1 MATKKR
7 IKTTAQ
13 VWTAQSRDDVA
24 TAIGNIGKLSRD
36 IDVLTAR
43 MNDEIAIITEKYQPE
58 IDRIRNDLFPLQT
71 GIQTWCEAHR
81 AELTQA
87 GKTKT
92 VNLIT
97 GQVSWRIRPPS
108 VSIRGTGA
116 VLELLKSKG
125 LERFVRTKEEPN
137 KEAMLA
143 DPDAV
148 RTIPG
153 ISIVSGVEDFV
164 IEPFEQGVQ

>member
-1 MATKKR
+1 MATTKR
-7 IKTTAQ
+7 IKTAAQ

-24 TAIGNIGKLSRD
+24 AAIGDIGKLSRD

-43 MNDEIAIITEKYQPE
+43 MNDEIAAITEKYQPE
-58 IDRIRNDLFPLQT
+58 IDRIRNDLFPLQA

-87 GKTKT
+87 GKIKT
-92 VNLIT
+92 ANLIT

-153 ISIVSGVEDFV
+153 ISIVSGIEDFV
-164 IEPFEQGVQ
+164 IEPFEQDVR

>member
-24 TAIGNIGKLSRD
+24 AAIGDIGKLSRD

-58 IDRIRNDLFPLQT
+58 IDRIRNDLFPLQA

-87 GKTKT
+87 GKIKT
-92 VNLIT
+92 ANLIT

-143 DPDAV
+143 EPDAV

-153 ISIVSGVEDFV
+153 ISIVSGIEDFV
-164 IEPFEQGVQ
+164 IEPFEQDVR